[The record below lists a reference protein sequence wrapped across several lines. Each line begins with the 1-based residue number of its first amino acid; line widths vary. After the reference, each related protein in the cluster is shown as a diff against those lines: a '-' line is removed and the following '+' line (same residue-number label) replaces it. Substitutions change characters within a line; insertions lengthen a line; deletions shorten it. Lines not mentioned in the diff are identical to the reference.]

1 MYVCMKEIK
10 PLSNVLMQ
18 VMDENF
24 KEYLILGGMPN
35 VVASFVENKN
45 YSGTLKLQQQLLL
58 DYEEDITKY
67 AEGLDKAK
75 ILNVYRKIG
84 VFLSKDNKK
93 FQISKIAKGA
103 RSRDYVGVVE
113 RLENA
118 GIINVC

>member
-1 MYVCMKEIK
+1 MKEIK
-10 PLSNVLMQ
+10 PLSSVLMQ

-58 DYEEDITKY
+58 DYEEEITKY
-67 AEGLDKAK
+67 AEGLDKVK

-84 VFLSKDNKK
+84 VFLGNRK
-93 FQISKIAKGA
+93 
-103 RSRDYVGVVE
+103 R
-113 RLENA
+113 
-118 GIINVC
+118 C

>member
-67 AEGLDKAK
+67 AEGLDTAK

-84 VFLSKDNKK
+84 VFLGNRK
-93 FQISKIAKGA
+93 
-103 RSRDYVGVVE
+103 R
-113 RLENA
+113 
-118 GIINVC
+118 C